1 MTFPNA
7 LRGATE
13 IKSLAA
19 EIEGCITGPLNI
31 MEVCGG
37 HTHGIRRFGL
47 NQLMPRG
54 VRFSHGPGCP
64 VCVMPKERIDQAI
77 ALARQDDVILVTF
90 GDMMG
95 VPGSA
100 GSLTRARA
108 DGCDVRMVY
117 SPMDSVKIA
126 GENPEKKVV
135 YFAIGFETTAPL
147 TAAVIERV
155 KGEGLDNVF
164 FHINHVL
171 VAPAMD
177 AIMDARDVRVDAF
190 IAPGHVSTITGWA
203 IYREMAERYGTPIV
217 VSGFEPVD
225 ILQSVLMI
233 ARQIAEGRSE
243 AENQYV
249 RAVTESGN
257 RKARALMDRYFE
269 VRPVFRWRG
278 LGDIPESGLRLKQ
291 EFAGLDAESVFHDL
305 LPWEPVDDHKLCI
318 CGEVLRGKA
327 RPTDCQGFGK
337 ACTPKSPVGACM
349 VSSEGAC
356 HAYFSYQEI

>member
-147 TAAVIERV
+147 TAAVVERV

-203 IYREMAERYGTPIV
+203 IYREMAERYGTPLAHSLRVLSQESRDDRMLRAEEKAARLPALLTVPMIV
-217 VSGFEPVD
+217 FILPPLFIVLLGPAILDVMDNFSGV
-225 ILQSVLMI
+225 
-233 ARQIAEGRSE
+233 
-243 AENQYV
+243 Y
-249 RAVTESGN
+249 
-257 RKARALMDRYFE
+257 
-269 VRPVFRWRG
+269 
-278 LGDIPESGLRLKQ
+278 
-291 EFAGLDAESVFHDL
+291 
-305 LPWEPVDDHKLCI
+305 
-318 CGEVLRGKA
+318 
-327 RPTDCQGFGK
+327 
-337 ACTPKSPVGACM
+337 
-349 VSSEGAC
+349 
-356 HAYFSYQEI
+356 